1 MKNNIFK
8 LLLLLLPLLVFQSC
22 MKDQEDVFDEPSS
35 LRMQNT
41 LDNTRKVLRGSE
53 KGWVLDYYVGSNQ
66 QYGGYAFA
74 VKFDSLTCTASSE
87 LSSDTVTS
95 YYKLT
100 TDDGPVLTF
109 DTYNSVL
116 HALATPSADN
126 YEGFHADYEFII
138 LSADSNEVVL
148 KGKKTGSLMKM
159 HPLKES
165 AATYLSNVNSTVG
178 NFIINGAIGSVDKT
192 NLMLSIDIDN
202 RQIEY
207 ASSNDS
213 TISGSTAFT
222 LTDKGVR
229 LYEPIEIGGK
239 KLQDFSYDVD
249 KSTLTCTDV
258 SDVTLEG
265 VLPDGYFKY
274 ADYAGDYSF
283 VYSLRGSDKK
293 FTKVTMDVKLVP
305 SGDGSTYKLE
315 GLSSKFSP
323 VLKYNKSKGIL
334 EMNSQK
340 IGEYNGNQVWLCA
353 WDVLEGGN
361 LTWNSEA
368 GMMLK
373 YNETASAGGKTSFDW
388 TSNGKAG
395 LSTDSFIM
403 WLLDSNSKS
412 VGAFVN
418 TDWAVNGSNR
428 FYYLSSLTKK

>member
-53 KGWVLDYYVGSNQ
+53 KGWVLDYYGGSNQ

-213 TISGSTAFT
+213 TISASTAFT
-222 LTDKGVR
+222 LTD
-229 LYEPIEIGGK
+229 
-239 KLQDFSYDVD
+239 
-249 KSTLTCTDV
+249 
-258 SDVTLEG
+258 
-265 VLPDGYFKY
+265 
-274 ADYAGDYSF
+274 
-283 VYSLRGSDKK
+283 
-293 FTKVTMDVKLVP
+293 
-305 SGDGSTYKLE
+305 
-315 GLSSKFSP
+315 
-323 VLKYNKSKGIL
+323 
-334 EMNSQK
+334 
-340 IGEYNGNQVWLCA
+340 
-353 WDVLEGGN
+353 
-361 LTWNSEA
+361 
-368 GMMLK
+368 
-373 YNETASAGGKTSFDW
+373 
-388 TSNGKAG
+388 
-395 LSTDSFIM
+395 
-403 WLLDSNSKS
+403 
-412 VGAFVN
+412 
-418 TDWAVNGSNR
+418 
-428 FYYLSSLTKK
+428 